1 MTDRD
6 PVHVSPCQE
15 ISSYSGPVLSG
26 SLNSLQHK
34 LKYKI

>member
-15 ISSYSGPVLSG
+15 ISSYSGPVLPG
-26 SLNSLQHK
+26 SLNLLKHT